1 MANRVKKGFTANF
14 NGEDIKPDEVMIP
27 FEYTDGDVGNCTNP
41 DCIKTVNQG
50 SRKFRVIYKAVPQ
63 EWEKVG
69 RSAFNLVQ
77 NEALGHYN
85 VPNSVS
91 MDGLMDEYELEI
103 GSTPSAEDAVMAEE
117 DMKEALNTFVELM
130 HTLIE
135 KSAKIGYAV
144 LLMHTGVKGEEFYGK
159 MRLSRNPANLI
170 QQQAQNILRGGL
182 ANINVSDLKGYKN
195 QYEEEYRAEAYKLLD
210 EIVKMYR

>member
-1 MANRVKKGFTANF
+1 MANRVKKGFKANY
-14 NGEDIKPDEVMIP
+14 NGEEIRYDEVMIP
-27 FEYTDGDVGNCTNP
+27 FEYTDGDVENCTNP
-41 DCIKTVNQG
+41 DCIKTVKQG
-50 SRKFRVIYKAVPQ
+50 GRRFKVIYKAVPQ

-69 RSAFNLVQ
+69 KSAFNLVQ
-77 NEALGHYN
+77 NEVLGHYD

-91 MDGLMDEYELEI
+91 MDGLKDDYELEI
-103 GSTPSAEDAVMAEE
+103 GRTPSAEDVVMADE
-117 DMKEALNTFVELM
+117 DMKEVLNTFVELV

-159 MRLSRNPANLI
+159 MRLSRNPANLL
-170 QQQAQNILRGGL
+170 QQQAQSILRGGL

-195 QYEEEYRAEAYKLLD
+195 QYEEEYRAEAYKLLN

>member
-1 MANRVKKGFTANF
+1 MTKRVKGFAANY
-14 NGEDIKPDEVMIP
+14 NGEVIRPDEVMVP
-27 FEYTDGDVGNCTNP
+27 FEFTEEGAENITNP
-41 DCIKTVNQG
+41 DCIKTVKQAG
-50 SRKFRVIYKAVPQ
+50 RTFKVVYKAVPC
-63 EWEKVG
+63 EWEKAAK
-69 RSAFNLVQ
+69 SAFNLVQ
-77 NEALGHYN
+77 NEQLGHYDI
-85 VPNSVS
+85 PNAVS
-91 MDGLMDEYELEI
+91 MDGLMDEYELEL
-103 GSTPSAEDAVMAEE
+103 GSTPSVEDTFMADE
-117 DMKEALNTFVELM
+117 DMKETLNTFVELV

-159 MRLSRNPANLI
+159 MKLSRNPANLV
-170 QQQAQNILRGGL
+170 QQQAESILRGGL